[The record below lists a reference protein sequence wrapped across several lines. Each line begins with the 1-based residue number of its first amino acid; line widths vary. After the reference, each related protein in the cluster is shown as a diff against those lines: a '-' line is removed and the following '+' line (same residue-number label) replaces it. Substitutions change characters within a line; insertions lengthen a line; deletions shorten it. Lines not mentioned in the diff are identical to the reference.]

1 MGHDTEAAYASSE
14 IAGILTK
21 NQDKFFGNIGQ
32 KGAWS
37 IFAGREAGSAWPL
50 ADGVI
55 QAENTSND
63 VVKIAF
69 EYKRPNEGVHGI
81 LTAIGQ
87 SYAYLEK
94 GYDAAI
100 MAIPAKYSSH
110 TDPGGHVNRV
120 LEAASPKCPISI
132 YTYSTPDLSAT
143 RPFEDKLTCV
153 RDISLPDCL
162 KIGSGN
168 VAAKKAGVSTL
179 WAHVREGMSHPDV
192 FFRYCQSI
200 KAVTSVGEDLSNVKL
215 PAELVKTV
223 KEIDPSAN
231 PYYYLS
237 NTVGETVAD
246 KAWRHL
252 WFNFMFWQDLM
263 PIYTG
268 NGPYEVNDVKT
279 KIRVDEKSY
288 QSLLSGRVTS
298 IKNVCVAKLN
308 ASNTAKTR
316 KEIWHDYVA
325 KVRGNA
331 HSYREVI
338 DSGLDHI
345 GFVGADGTLTDL
357 GYKYV
362 EACERYNSTSEGA
375 PLEILR
381 GAFLQNGKFAA
392 LLHYVYKYSE
402 EKFHSNYLEFTK
414 ELANGDMAFD
424 QASYIDWLDD
434 IFVNTLHVSKKT
446 TLRAG
451 GSRRP
456 LQAELAYLNKL
467 GLVNSYN
474 GRIDYRI
481 GVGLSID
488 WPKVQNSILYF
499 NNLVG

>member
-14 IAGILTK
+14 IAGILTA
-21 NQDKFFGNIGQ
+21 NQNHFFGNIGQ
-32 KGAWS
+32 RGRWS
-37 IFAGREAGSAWPL
+37 IFAGREAGSVWPL

-55 QAENTSND
+55 QAENPSNKM
-63 VVKIAF
+63 VKIAF

-100 MAIPAKYSSH
+100 MAIPEKYSGH
-110 TDPGGHVNRV
+110 DDPGSHVNRI

-132 YTYSTPDLSAT
+132 YTYLTPDLSAT
-143 RPFEDKLTCV
+143 RPFEDRLTCV
-153 RDISLPDCL
+153 RDISLPDCQ

-200 KAVTSVGEDLSNVKL
+200 KAVTSVGEDLASVTI
-215 PAELVKTV
+215 PEELLQAV
-223 KEIDPSAN
+223 KEIDSSAD

-237 NTVGETVAD
+237 NTAGDTIAD

-252 WFNFMFWQDLM
+252 WFHFMFWQDLM

-279 KIRVDEKSY
+279 RIRVNEHTY
-288 QSLLSGRVTS
+288 QSLLSGRRTS

-308 ASNTAKTR
+308 ANDTPQVR
-316 KEIWHDYVA
+316 REVWREYVE

-362 EACERYNSTSEGA
+362 EACERYKTTSVGV

-392 LLHYVYKYSE
+392 LLHYIYKYSE
-402 EKFHSNYLEFTK
+402 EKFHADYRAFTK
-414 ELANGDMAFD
+414 PTRGGGLSFD
-424 QASYIDWLDD
+424 QLAYMDWLND

-451 GSRRP
+451 GTRRP
-456 LQAELAYLNKL
+456 LQAELTYLNKL
-467 GLVNSYN
+467 GLVNSHGN
-474 GRIDYRI
+474 RIDFRI

-488 WPKVQNSILYF
+488 WPKIQNAILYF
-499 NNLVG
+499 GTLVR